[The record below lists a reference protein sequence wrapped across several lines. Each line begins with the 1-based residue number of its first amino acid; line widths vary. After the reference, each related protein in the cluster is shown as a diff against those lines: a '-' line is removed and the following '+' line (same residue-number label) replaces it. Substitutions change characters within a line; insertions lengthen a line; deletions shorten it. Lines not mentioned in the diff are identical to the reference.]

1 MCCSNSSLVASIL
14 RHWWQIRNP
23 EGQPWLVEGAGG
35 AAWDRGGVGGA
46 GMGVQVLL
54 GYVGKLGQRS
64 RGEAV
69 VAVLRRGGLLVVE

>member
-1 MCCSNSSLVASIL
+1 MSLT
-14 RHWWQIRNP
+14 WWQIRNP